1 MDLRNYKKLIF
12 VSIIVALASQI
23 SIGLMVNNFRASAGI
38 ISFVLFLLYYE
49 ELKPIPLGIVSGIMV
64 SLLRLMVYY
73 LTNGKINDIIISY
86 LLEILF
92 YIFYSIIYS
101 LLINKTKRANV
112 NFIFFIMV
120 ISDFFANFIEI
131 FVRSYIENTIFPW
144 DLGLTLI
151 LVSLLR
157 STIVWV
163 ILNIFKYYR
172 MFLLKEEHENR
183 YKRLL
188 WLTSELKTEMYWIE
202 KNMDNIEHVM
212 SNSYEL
218 FEKINLNKDS
228 ETWANQALS
237 IASDVHEIKK
247 ENGLVI
253 RGMREITES
262 ELKDKGM
269 NFRDIMNI
277 LFETMKKE
285 ARRIHKDIEIIFN
298 IGENFYTSKHYYLM
312 SILRNLIRNS
322 MDAIDS
328 SKPGAKITVS
338 HKSDKEYHYF
348 IVSDN
353 GNGIDEE
360 KLKHIFSPG
369 FSTKIN
375 YNTGEI
381 NRGLGLSIVQYISEE
396 QLQGILKVSSTVGQG
411 TSFHISIPKKILE
424 ENINENIYS

>member
-1 MDLRNYKKLIF
+1 MDLKDYKKLIF

-23 SIGLMVNNFRASAGI
+23 SIGLMVNNFRVSAGI

-64 SLLRLMVYY
+64 YLLRLMVYY

-101 LLINKTKRANV
+101 LLINKTKRTNI
-112 NFIFFIMV
+112 NSIFFIMV
-120 ISDFFANFIEI
+120 ISDFFANFIEV
-131 FVRSYIENTIFPW
+131 FVRSHIENTIFPW
-144 DLGLTLI
+144 DLGFTLI

-269 NFRDIMNI
+269 NFKDIMNI
-277 LFETMKKE
+277 LSETMKKE

-328 SKPGAKITVS
+328 SKSGAKITVS

-360 KLKHIFSPG
+360 KLKYIFSPG

-396 QLQGILKVSSTVGQG
+396 QLQGILKVSSIVGEG